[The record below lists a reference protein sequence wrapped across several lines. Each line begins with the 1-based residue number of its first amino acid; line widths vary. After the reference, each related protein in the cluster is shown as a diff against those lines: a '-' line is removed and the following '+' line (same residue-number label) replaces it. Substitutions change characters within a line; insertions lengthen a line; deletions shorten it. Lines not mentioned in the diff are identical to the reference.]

1 MEVYHLTPNTTYE
14 FRIWGNNYLGAGEIV
29 NTIITTL
36 PEIGDEGTLF
46 SIYVGW
52 IPISWLW
59 FLSELIRILLRD
71 VKEFDKNV
79 WTYAVSVVMGAMVIL
94 GLSVCFMLLRDCYEE
109 DERSGK
115 NSILF

>member
-1 MEVYHLTPNTTYE
+1 M
-14 FRIWGNNYLGAGEIV
+14 
-29 NTIITTL
+29 
-36 PEIGDEGTLF
+36 
-46 SIYVGW
+46 
-52 IPISWLW
+52 
-59 FLSELIRILLRD
+59 RD

-115 NSILF
+115 NIKQFKDENILRKSN